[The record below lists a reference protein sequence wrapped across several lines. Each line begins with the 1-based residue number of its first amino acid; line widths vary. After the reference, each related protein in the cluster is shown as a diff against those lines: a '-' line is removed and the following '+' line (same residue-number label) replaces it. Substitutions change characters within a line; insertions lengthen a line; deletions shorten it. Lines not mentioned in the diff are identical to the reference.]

1 MQDEWLMNIFL
12 AGSEHFCLHKYVQEN
27 DINPINHLF
36 SYFYIQ
42 QKKMFDEYLK
52 FKAKSERILIDS
64 GAHTFHTSQDID
76 FKDFTLSYAD
86 FIRKTD
92 TANVVGYF
100 EMDIDNRIGFKNVLK
115 LRRIIEEATDKVIPV
130 WHKNRGFKNFEKL
143 CRNYNYVSIS
153 CLPIEGI
160 PDKDLHK
167 FVKVAH
173 DNGCLIHGLGGTR
186 KYILDHVAFDSV
198 DSASWLFAAVNGR
211 YYNKH
216 IDRESLTYCEKL
228 ILLWFD
234 WRKKQRYYEKYW
246 KIKRGGQVYGKV

>member
-1 MQDEWLMNIFL
+1 MKIYL
-12 AGSEHFCLHKYVQEN
+12 AASETQAFIDYAKKHTELIPY
-27 DINPINHLF
+27 NHLF
-36 SYFYIQ
+36 SYFYTRQKTKLQNYLTLQPRIQ
-42 QKKMFDEYLK
+42 NV
-52 FKAKSERILIDS
+52 LIDS
-64 GAHTFHTSQDID
+64 GAHTFHTAQNAN
-76 FKDFTLSYAD
+76 FTDYTLAYAD
-86 FIRKTD
+86 FIKKTD
-92 TANVVGYF
+92 KPNVQGYF

-115 LRRIIEEATDKVIPV
+115 LRRILEEFTDKIIPV
-130 WHKNRGFKNFEKL
+130 WHKNRGFKKYRKM